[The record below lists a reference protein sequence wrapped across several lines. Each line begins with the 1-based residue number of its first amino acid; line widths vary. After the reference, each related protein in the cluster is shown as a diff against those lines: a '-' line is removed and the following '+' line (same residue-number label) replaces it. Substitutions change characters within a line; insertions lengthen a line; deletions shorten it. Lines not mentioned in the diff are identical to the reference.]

1 MKGRTLSNQKAGVKK
16 MQAGGKAPY
25 VPLSQR
31 TDPES
36 RARALAM
43 SRAMTD
49 KTRAPGSP
57 QQAAVNAARGRL
69 DAARAARNAPP
80 TPPAKPSGIGSM
92 PGASGGQANAQLE
105 ALRNRASAAPS
116 GGMGGAGGNMA
127 MVRKGGML
135 KAKKR

>member
-31 TDPES
+31 TDPAS
-36 RARALAM
+36 RARALTM

-80 TPPAKPSGIGSM
+80 TRPMSPPPPPM
-92 PGASGGQANAQLE
+92 
-105 ALRNRASAAPS
+105 AAP
-116 GGMGGAGGNMA
+116 AGRMSNMA
-127 MVRKGGML
+127 MVKKGGML

>member
-25 VPLSQR
+25 VPGAAMARLQSKIDAANARRDAFRQANSV
-31 TDPES
+31 E
-36 RARALAM
+36 ARA
-43 SRAMTD
+43 
-49 KTRAPGSP
+49 
-57 QQAAVNAARGRL
+57 AAQR
-69 DAARAARNAPP
+69 AARAAPPP

-92 PGASGGQANAQLE
+92 PGASGGQASAQLQ

>member
-31 TDPES
+31 TDPAS
-36 RARALAM
+36 RARALTM

-80 TPPAKPSGIGSM
+80 PPPM
-92 PGASGGQANAQLE
+92 
-105 ALRNRASAAPS
+105 AAP
-116 GGMGGAGGNMA
+116 AGRMSNMA
-127 MVRKGGML
+127 MVKKGGML